1 MDERDKLIELLDDCM
16 YMEGYGI
23 SLVETQADY
32 LLKNG
37 VIVPPCKVSDT
48 VYWISNGKV
57 IECFVY
63 EISQGY
69 HDEEI
74 CLRLHIRGKWCELDL
89 QPIYPFP
96 HENVLFF
103 DKKEAEQALKDN
115 NSTTEFDCLFET

>member
-1 MDERDKLIELLDDCM
+1 MRDKLIELIKEAKKHTKGANCDIEREMLF
-16 YMEGYGI
+16 
-23 SLVETQADY
+23 ADY
-32 LLKNG
+32 LLENG
-37 VIVPPCKVSDT
+37 VLVPPCKVSDT

-103 DKKEAEQALKDN
+103 DKKEAEQALKGGAG
-115 NSTTEFDCLFET
+115 